1 MFFVVCVD
9 CLDIYFSI
17 RYLDYESELNPV
29 GRWLIAADDGNV
41 ALFMSIKTF
50 ILAVVTATLPLV
62 YIRIRTLA
70 WVSLIALTLSRISL
84 LVILLWGHL
93 PWITNVLDLLGLH

>member
-1 MFFVVCVD
+1 MLFVVCVD

-29 GRWLIAADDGNV
+29 GRFLIAANDGSV

-50 ILAVVTATLPLV
+50 ILAVVAATLPLI
-62 YIRIRTLA
+62 YIHKRRLA
-70 WVSLIALTLSRISL
+70 WFGLGAMTLSRAAL
-84 LVILLWGHL
+84 LVILLWGHV
-93 PWITNVLDLLGLH
+93 PWIAKSLALLGLS